1 MKSVILV
8 NGERY
13 EISETKYFVSCTDK
27 FMSGWGLASGKIAK
41 RVIICNNR
49 AQAFEMIDRLSR
61 PKNGMKRVNYSVGL
75 RPPYYTPSK
84 YIVTFDLF
92 TDNLFNF

>member
-41 RVIICNNR
+41 RVIICKDR
-49 AQAFEMIDRLSR
+49 AQALEMIDRLRR
-61 PKNGMKRVNYSVGL
+61 PKNGMKYVNYTIG
-75 RPPYYTPSK
+75 RKAPYYTPSK